1 MEYVSQLQRE
11 GMPVFREIYEIYHFR
26 IYNYVYSKTASEYLA
41 EEVVQLTFIKI
52 WEKRMNLSTEISIA
66 PQIFRI
72 ANTTLIDLIRKS
84 DNKKRLTIAPNGN
97 TEHKS
102 EEVLPK
108 LFLKETQRKLENL
121 IDAMPPI
128 RRKVF
133 RMSRFDEMTHRE
145 ISEKLKISPKTVE
158 NHISSA
164 IKFIRPFFSY
174 FL

>member
-11 GMPVFREIYEIYHFR
+11 GLPVFKEIYDIYHFR

-52 WEKRMNLSTEISIA
+52 WEKRMRLSTEISIA

-72 ANTTLIDLIRKS
+72 ANTTLIDLIRKL
-84 DNKKRLTIAPNGN
+84 DNKNKLNVIPIRREEN
-97 TEHKS
+97 KS
-102 EEVLPK
+102 DEVLPK
-108 LFLKETQRKLENL
+108 LFLKETQKKLENL

-145 ISEKLKISPKTVE
+145 ISEELKISPKTVE